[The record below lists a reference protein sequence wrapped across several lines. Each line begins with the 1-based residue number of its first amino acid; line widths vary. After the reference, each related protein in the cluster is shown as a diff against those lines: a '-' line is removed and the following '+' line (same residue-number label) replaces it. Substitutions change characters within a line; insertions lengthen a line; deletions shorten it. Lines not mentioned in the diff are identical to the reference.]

1 MSDKISEFT
10 YKIETKPDY
19 AFLNVKIPSG
29 KTIKVEASAMAS
41 MDSNI
46 VMKTKFS
53 GGLKRFISGE
63 SLFINEFTAENGEG
77 EINIA
82 PGPPGDLEHTYLDGN
97 TIYLQGSAFVA
108 SGMGI
113 ETDTKWQGFKRGFF
127 SGNSFFLI
135 KCSGKGDL
143 WFNAYGGIIELDV
156 DGDYVVDTGYIVAF
170 TEGLSYDVKSV
181 GGYKSLFFSGEGLVC
196 RFEGKGKVWIQT
208 KQISPFASFLYMYR
222 PVEKKSSS
230 SID

>member
-108 SGMGI
+108 SGLGI

-143 WFNAYGGIIELDV
+143 WFNAYGGIIELDIDGDFDLQADNINMRAKSLNMDV
-156 DGDYVVDTGYIVAF
+156 DGDIYIGSSTHLTQQAPRIDLNPKVLSTGY
-170 TEGLSYDVKSV
+170 
-181 GGYKSLFFSGEGLVC
+181 
-196 RFEGKGKVWIQT
+196 RGKK
-208 KQISPFASFLYMYR
+208 
-222 PVEKKSSS
+222 
-230 SID
+230 

>member
-1 MSDKISEFT
+1 MTEKSEFEYT
-10 YKIETKPDY
+10 IHTKPDY
-19 AFLNVKIPSG
+19 AFLNVKLPAG
-29 KTIKVEASAMAS
+29 KTIRVEASAMAS
-41 MDSNI
+41 MDTNL
-46 VMKTKFS
+46 VMKTKFK
-53 GGLKRFISGE
+53 GGFKRFLSGE

-82 PGPPGDLEHTYLDGN
+82 PGPPGDLNHAYLNGSS

-108 SGMGI
+108 SGMGV

-135 KCSGKGDL
+135 KCSGTGDL

-156 DGDYVVDTGYIVAF
+156 DGDYVVDTGYIVGF
-170 TEGLSYDVKSV
+170 TDGLTYDVKSV
-181 GGYKSLFFSGEGLVC
+181 GGYKSLFLSGEGLVC

-208 KQISPFASFLYMYR
+208 KQIPPFTSFLHLYR
-222 PVEKKSSS
+222 PVEKRSS